1 MPRPA
6 QIHGELQNQVMRVLW
21 RLESGSVEDVRRGLP
36 ARKRGAYTTV
46 QTVLNRLAERGLV
59 RREREGNLILYRPRL
74 SEAEYLSR
82 SLNEALANAS
92 PEARRT
98 ALATLV
104 GEIEATELSR
114 IRRLAREV
122 SRRRGSR

>member
-1 MPRPA
+1 MARPA
-6 QIHGELQNQVMRVLW
+6 QIYGELQNQVMRVLW
-21 RLESGSVEDVRRGLP
+21 RLGSGSVEDVRRGLP

-59 RREREGNLILYRPRL
+59 KRERKGNLILYRPRL